1 MAKCYNCGAPL
12 PLRSN
17 LCSYC
22 NSIND
27 IDLQR
32 NVTYSDSDQYQD
44 RCCPRCNCGLKTI
57 DLTNN
62 GALLIE
68 RCERCFGLFFDIGE
82 LEAYLDTSNRK
93 NSDIN
98 YQIITTIT
106 NENHHQEY
114 PVMYLRCPVC
124 KDLMNRI
131 NYGKKS
137 GVVVNKCLNHGIW
150 LDSGCLNHLVGWA
163 RAGGMELDRIYKEEA
178 KEQEIKRQQTKES
191 QKKLNQ
197 DIFCASQK
205 EVYLDDLI
213 RLIKKILRG

>member
-1 MAKCYNCGAPL
+1 MANCYNCGAPL

-22 NSIND
+22 NSMND

-32 NVTYSDSDQYQD
+32 NVTYSDSDQNKD
-44 RCCPRCNCGLKTI
+44 RHCPRCNCGLMTI

-82 LEAYLDTSNRK
+82 LEAYLESSNKRK
-93 NSDIN
+93 SDIN
-98 YQIITTIT
+98 YHIITTLT
-106 NENHHQEY
+106 NENHHQEH

-124 KDLMNRI
+124 KNLMNRI

-137 GVVVNKCLNHGIW
+137 GVVVNKCPNHGIW
-150 LDSGCLNHLVGWA
+150 LDSGCLDHLVGWT
-163 RAGGMELDRIYKEEA
+163 RAGGMELDRICKEEA
-178 KEQEIKRQQTKES
+178 KEQEIMRQKIEQE
-191 QKKLNQ
+191 QKVLNQ
-197 DIFCASQK
+197 GIFSAPKK

-213 RLIKKILRG
+213 RLIKKIFTG